1 MTGPTNDTTTE
12 MAPGKPIGA
21 ALVVGAGIAGVQAS
35 LDLAESGIKVYLLER
50 SPAIGGKMAQLDKT
64 FPTNDCAMC
73 IISPKLVEAGRHRNI
88 EIITTADLL
97 RLEGQAG
104 DFTAAILR
112 RPRYV
117 DTEKCTACNDC
128 VEVCPI
134 HVPSEFDEGLAERT
148 AIFKPYAQ
156 AVPNAYAVTK
166 KGASPCKYTCPAD
179 TSAQGY
185 IALIAEG
192 RYEEA
197 LEVIK
202 QYNPFPATVG
212 RVCHHPC
219 EEECNRGKVDSP
231 VAICALK
238 RFVADTVYEREQ
250 GRSEA
255 QSSKSKAQKEQGD
268 RELTPFPLAPVE
280 LPPEDKRRVAVVG
293 SGPCGLTA
301 AYFLVR
307 MGYQPTIF
315 EALPAPGGMMR
326 VGIPAYRLPRDV
338 LDREI
343 NEILKLGA
351 QLELSHP
358 IRDINRLFEE
368 GYSAVFLA
376 IGAHE
381 PQKLGIPGEDA
392 EGVFHGVP
400 FLRAVGL
407 GEDVRLGERVV
418 VVGGGNTAV
427 DTARTARRLGSR
439 EVTIAYRR
447 GRGEMPANPWE
458 VDDAEAEGVQLQLL
472 TQPIEVLSN
481 NGHVSGVRC
490 IRMRLGEPDASGRR
504 RPLPIEG
511 SEFVIPCDTMVAA
524 VAQAPEIS
532 FLDPDHGLE
541 ITRWGTFKVDSQ
553 TLATNRPSVFA
564 GGDAAAGPGALIEA
578 IAAGRRGALSID
590 RYLRGAPLLT
600 PREFMPLPVA
610 ELSDEDVAEML
621 ARGEV
626 HLQPREAMPAA
637 PAEERIGDF
646 REVELGLTEE
656 QARTEALRCL
666 HCGLCSECYQCV
678 LACKVGAIDHQ
689 QAPDQVELQVGA
701 VVLAPGYQLYDAE
714 RSAELGYGRYP
725 NVVTS
730 MQFERMLSASGPTGG
745 HVTRPSDHQEP
756 KRIAFLQCVGSRD
769 QNHDYCSSV
778 CCMYATKEAMLA
790 LEHVPGVE
798 CQIFMMDM
806 RAFSKGFDAY
816 FERGKELGI
825 KYTRCRLSSLKEDPR
840 TRDILFQYQTE
851 LEVGSWK
858 PVLSVAEGLE
868 DGRQN
873 FPPRVGGDRGGADG
887 QLGTE
892 RFDMVVLS
900 VGLEPPAE
908 VKALAET
915 VGIELDHRGFCRT
928 EPFKPVETSRPGVYV
943 CGTFAEPKDIPE
955 SVVEGSG
962 AAAAALSLIGAERGT
977 LVEEKVY
984 PPEIP
989 VAITDE
995 PRVGVFICSCGSN
1008 IAGVVDVDAVVDYA
1022 RTLPNVV
1029 FAENTIYTCS
1039 ADSLKLIQ
1047 ERIAEHGL
1055 NRVIVSSCTPR
1066 THEPIFR
1073 DTIREAG
1080 LNPYLFE
1087 MANIRDQCSWVHSS
1101 QPEAAT
1107 QKAKDLTRMAV
1118 GRSRWLMP
1126 LYTAP
1131 QALSHEALVIGGGVA
1146 GMTAALNLAEQGFGV
1161 YLVER
1166 EKELGGRLRQIY
1178 YTADGSDPQAYLR
1191 ELVGKVQANPR
1202 IEALTGHEVAK
1213 FSGFVGNFKTTVA
1226 SADDPSTTLRQSSGQ
1241 GSGHSP
1247 TQRLIE
1253 HGVTIV
1259 ATGGQEYRG
1268 TAYLLGQDPRVM
1280 TQGDLESRLALD
1292 NPQSATCT
1300 EHGRSIRNPQSVV
1313 MIQCVG
1319 PWDDGDDVPFY
1330 CSRVCCGVAIK
1341 NALRIKELD
1350 PDCNVYIL
1358 YKDMRTYGFSEAL
1371 YTEAREKGVIFLR
1384 YDDDNKPDVQLPTTS
1399 PPSIPPN
1406 PSTLLRTGLGGEVP
1420 TSNLQSFGYAQDRPP
1435 TSNRLQVSVLEPI
1448 LRERLILTPDL
1459 LVLSSAVVP
1468 AEGSQ
1473 NLAELLKFSCTLE
1486 GFFLEAHVK
1495 LRPVDFP
1502 AEGLFL
1508 CGAAH
1513 YPKFIDETIAQAQA
1527 AAARAATILS
1537 KEALEAGG
1545 VVAVVDEKKCTG
1557 CLTCVR
1563 VCPYEVPRIN
1573 PTKVGAGSILGVAE
1587 IEAAACQGCGTC
1599 PAECPAKAIQLQ
1611 HYRDEQVLA
1620 KEEALFEELLAA

>member
-1 MTGPTNDTTTE
+1 VTSTLR
-12 MAPGKPIGA
+12 KPIGA
-21 ALVVGAGIAGVQAS
+21 ALVVGAGIAGVQAA
-35 LDLAESGIKVYLLER
+35 LDLAESEIKVYLLER

-97 RLEGQAG
+97 RLEGEAG
-104 DFTAAILR
+104 DFTATILR

-134 HVPSEFDEGLAERT
+134 HIPSEFDEGLAERT
-148 AIFKPYAQ
+148 AVFKPYAQ

-166 KGASPCKYTCPAD
+166 KGASPCKHTCPAG

-219 EEECNRGKVDSP
+219 ESECNRGKVDSP

-238 RFVADTVYEREQ
+238 RFVADTVYARQDADETQ
-250 GRSEA
+250 GEI
-255 QSSKSKAQKEQGD
+255 
-268 RELTPFPLAPVE
+268 RELSPFPLAPAE
-280 LPPEDKRRVAVVG
+280 LPLEEKRRIAVVG
-293 SGPCGLTA
+293 SGPCGLAA

-315 EALPAPGGMMR
+315 EALPVPGGMMR
-326 VGIPAYRLPRDV
+326 VGIPAYRLPRQV
-338 LDREI
+338 LRREI
-343 NEILKLGA
+343 DEILGAGVELKLNHA
-351 QLELSHP
+351 V
-358 IRDINRLFEE
+358 RDINRLFDE

-381 PQKLGIPGEDA
+381 PQLLGIPGEDA
-392 EGVFHGVP
+392 EGVFQGVP
-400 FLRAVGL
+400 FLRSISL
-407 GEDVRLGERVV
+407 GEEIRLGDRVV
-418 VVGGGNTAV
+418 VVGGGNTAI
-427 DTARTARRLGSR
+427 DTARTAVRMGSR
-439 EVTIAYRR
+439 EVTILYRR
-447 GRGEMPANPWE
+447 GRAEMPANSWE
-458 VDDAEAEGVQLQLL
+458 VDDAEDEGVRLELL
-472 TQPIEVLSN
+472 AQPIEVLSDN
-481 NGHVSGVRC
+481 PSASSGQGGRTSGIRC

-504 RPLPIEG
+504 RPIPIGG
-511 SEFVIPCDTMVAA
+511 SEFVIECDAMVAA

-541 ITRWGTFKVDSQ
+541 ITRWGTFKVDPE
-553 TLATNRPSVFA
+553 TLTTNRSEVFA
-564 GGDAAAGPGALIEA
+564 GGDAAAGPGVLIEA

-590 RYLRGAPLLT
+590 RYLRGVPLLT
-600 PREFMPLPVA
+600 PRELTPLPVA
-610 ELSDEDVAEML
+610 ELTDHEIAEMR

-626 HLQPREAMPAA
+626 DLRPRETMPTA
-637 PAEERIGDF
+637 PAEERARDF

-656 QARTEALRCL
+656 QAHVEALRCL

-689 QAPDQVELQVGA
+689 QAPERVELQVGA
-701 VVLAPGYQLYDAE
+701 VVLAPGYQLFDPE
-714 RSAELGYGRYP
+714 RYSALGYGRYP
-725 NVVTS
+725 NVITS
-730 MQFERMLSASGPTGG
+730 MQFERLLSASGPTGG
-745 HVTRPSDHQEP
+745 HVARMSDHQEP
-756 KRIAFLQCVGSRD
+756 KRIAFLQCIGSRD
-769 QNHDYCSSV
+769 REHDYCSAV
-778 CCMYATKEAMLA
+778 CCMYATKEATLA
-790 LEHVPGVE
+790 TEHLPGVE
-798 CQIFMMDM
+798 CQVFMMDM

-816 FERGKELGI
+816 FQRAQTQYGI
-825 KYTRCRLSSLKEDPR
+825 RYIRSRVPAIAEDPATHNLR
-840 TRDILFQYQTE
+840 LVYETE
-851 LEVGSWK
+851 
-858 PVLSVAEGLE
+858 
-868 DGRQN
+868 
-873 FPPRVGGDRGGADG
+873 DG
-887 QLGTE
+887 QLHKDE
-892 RFDMVVLS
+892 FDLVVLS
-900 VGLEPPAE
+900 VGMESASE
-908 VKALAET
+908 ELAEMA
-915 VGIELDHRGFCRT
+915 GIELDERGFCRT
-928 EPFKPVETSRPGVYV
+928 EPFRPVETSRPGVFV
-943 CGTFAEPKDIPE
+943 CGAFAEPKDIPE
-955 SVVEGSG
+955 SVVEASG

-995 PRVGVFICSCGSN
+995 PRIGVFICSCGSN
-1008 IAGVVDVDAVVDYA
+1008 IAGVVNVDDVVDYA
-1022 RTLPNVV
+1022 KTLPNVV

-1073 DTIREAG
+1073 ETIREAG

-1107 QKAKDLTRMAV
+1107 QKANDLTRMAV

-1146 GMTAALNLAEQGFGV
+1146 GMSAALNLAEQGFGV

-1178 YTADGSDPQAYLR
+1178 YTTSGDPQVYLR
-1191 ELVGKVQANPR
+1191 ELVSKVQANPR
-1202 IEALTGHEVAK
+1202 IEVLTGYEVAK
-1213 FSGFVGNFKTTVA
+1213 FSGFVGNFKTTVV
-1226 SADDPSTTLRQSSGQ
+1226 SADD
-1241 GSGHSP
+1241 P

-1259 ATGGQEYRG
+1259 ATGGREYRG

-1292 NPQSATCT
+1292 NPQSA
-1300 EHGRSIRNPQSVV
+1300 IRNPQSVV
-1313 MIQCVG
+1313 MVQCVG
-1319 PWDDGDDVPFY
+1319 PWDEGHDVPFY

-1350 PDCNVYIL
+1350 PDCNVYVL
-1358 YKDMRTYGFSEAL
+1358 YKDMRTYGFSEVL

-1384 YDDDNKPDVQLPTTS
+1384 YDDDSKPDVQS
-1399 PPSIPPN
+1399 VD
-1406 PSTLLRTGLGGEVP
+1406 GG
-1420 TSNLQSFGYAQDRPP
+1420 
-1435 TSNRLQVSVLEPI
+1435 LQVSIFEPI
-1448 LRERLILTPDL
+1448 LNQHLAFTPDL
-1459 LVLSSAVVP
+1459 LVLSSAVAP

-1473 NLAELLKFSCTLE
+1473 DLAELLKFSCTLE

-1537 KEALEAGG
+1537 KDVLQVGG
-1545 VVAVVDEKKCTG
+1545 VVAVVDEEKCTG

-1563 VCPYEVPRIN
+1563 ICPYDVPRIN
-1573 PTKVGAGSILGVAE
+1573 PTKVGVGAILGVAE
-1587 IEAAACQGCGTC
+1587 IEAAACQGCGAC
-1599 PAECPAKAIQLQ
+1599 AGECPAKAIQLQ

-1620 KEEALFEELLAA
+1620 KEEALFERVLAA

>member
-1 MTGPTNDTTTE
+1 MAEPTGDTTTE
-12 MAPGKPIGA
+12 MVLRKPIGA
-21 ALVVGAGIAGVQAS
+21 ALVVGAGIAGVQAA

-88 EIITTADLL
+88 EIVTTADLL
-97 RLEGQAG
+97 RLEGQPG
-104 DFTAAILR
+104 HFTATILR

-117 DTEKCTACNDC
+117 DIEKCTACADC
-128 VEVCPI
+128 IKVCPI
-134 HVPSEFDEGLAERT
+134 HVPSEFDQGLAERT

-166 KGASPCKYTCPAD
+166 KGTSPCKHTCPAG

-185 IALIAEG
+185 IALISEG
-192 RYEEA
+192 RYAEA
-197 LEVIK
+197 LEVIR

-219 EEECNRGKVDSP
+219 ESECNRGKLVLSRSEGVDEP

-238 RFVADTVYEREQ
+238 RFVADTVYAREQ
-250 GRSEA
+250 GSRGAE
-255 QSSKSKAQKEQGD
+255 EQGSRGAEGLES
-268 RELTPFPLAPVE
+268 RELAPFPLAPAE
-280 LPPEDKRRVAVVG
+280 LPPEDRRRVAVVG

-301 AYFLVR
+301 GYFLAR

-315 EALPAPGGMMR
+315 EALPVPGGMMR
-326 VGIPAYRLPRDV
+326 VGIPAYRLPRQV
-338 LDREI
+338 LRCEI
-343 NEILKLGA
+343 DEILRAGVELKLNHA
-351 QLELSHP
+351 
-358 IRDINRLFEE
+358 IRDINRLFDE

-381 PQKLGIPGEDA
+381 PQFLGIPGEDA
-392 EGVFHGVP
+392 KGVFHGVP
-400 FLRAVGL
+400 FLRSISL
-407 GEDVRLGERVV
+407 GEEIRLGDRVV
-418 VVGGGNTAV
+418 VVGGGNTAI
-427 DTARTARRLGSR
+427 DTARTALRMGSR
-439 EVTIAYRR
+439 EVTILYRR
-447 GRGEMPANPWE
+447 SHAEMPANPWE
-458 VDDAEAEGVQLQLL
+458 VDEAEAEGVRLELL
-472 TQPIEVLSN
+472 AQPIEVLSN
-481 NGHVSGVRC
+481 NGHISGVRC
-490 IRMRLGEPDASGRR
+490 IRMKLGEPDASGRR
-504 RPLPIEG
+504 RPIPVVG
-511 SEFVIPCDTMVAA
+511 SEFVVECDAMVAA

-532 FLDPDHGLE
+532 FLDPGHGLE
-541 ITRWGTFKVDSQ
+541 ITPQGTFKVDPQ
-553 TLATNRPSVFA
+553 TMATNRPGVFA

-600 PREFMPLPVA
+600 PRELTPLPVA
-610 ELSDEDVAEML
+610 ELTDEEMAEML

-626 HLQPREAMPAA
+626 DLQPRVRIPTAA
-637 PAEERIGDF
+637 VEERTRDF

-656 QARTEALRCL
+656 QARAEALRCL
-666 HCGLCSECYQCV
+666 RCGLCSECYQCV
-678 LACKVGAIDHQ
+678 LACQAGAIDHQ
-689 QAPDQVELQVGA
+689 QAHYEQKLEVGA
-701 VVLAPGYQLYDAE
+701 VVLAPGYQLFNPE
-714 RSAELGYGRYP
+714 RYSALGYGRYP
-725 NVVTS
+725 NVITS
-730 MQFERMLSASGPTGG
+730 MEFERLLSASGPTGG
-745 HVTRPSDHQEP
+745 HIARPSDHEEP
-756 KRIAFLQCVGSRD
+756 KRIAFLQCIGSRD
-769 QNHDYCSSV
+769 REHDYCSAV
-778 CCMYATKEAMLA
+778 CCMYATKEAILA
-790 LEHVPGVE
+790 TEHAPGVE

-816 FERGKELGI
+816 YQRAQGQYGVRYVRSRVPAI
-825 KYTRCRLSSLKEDPR
+825 AEDPATHNLR
-840 TRDILFQYQTE
+840 LVYETE
-851 LEVGSWK
+851 ACPE
-858 PVLSVAEGLE
+858 P
-868 DGRQN
+868 GRRN
-873 FPPRVGGDRGGADG
+873 G
-887 QLGTE
+887 QLRRDE
-892 RFDMVVLS
+892 FDLVVLS
-900 VGLEPPAE
+900 VGMEPASE
-908 VKALAET
+908 ELAQA
-915 VGIELDHRGFCRT
+915 VGIELDGRGFCHT

-943 CGTFAEPKDIPE
+943 CGTFAAPKDIPD
-955 SVVEGSG
+955 SVTEASG
-962 AAAAALSLIGAERGT
+962 AAAAALSLIGPARGT

-995 PRVGVFICSCGSN
+995 PRIGVFICSCGSN

-1029 FAENTIYTCS
+1029 HAENTIYTCS

-1047 ERIAEHGL
+1047 ERIAEHKL

-1107 QKAKDLTRMAV
+1107 RKARDLTRMAV

-1126 LYTAP
+1126 LYTEP
-1131 QALSHEALVIGGGVA
+1131 QTLSHEALVIGGGVA

-1178 YTADGSDPQAYLR
+1178 YTADGGDPQAYLR
-1191 ELVGKVQANPR
+1191 ELVGKVQANPC
-1202 IEALTGHEVAK
+1202 IEVLTGHEVVK
-1213 FSGFVGNFKTTVA
+1213 SSGFVGNFRTTVA
-1226 SADDPSTTLRQSSGQ
+1226 SVDN
-1241 GSGHSP
+1241 P

-1259 ATGGQEYRG
+1259 ATGGQEWRG
-1268 TAYLLGQDPRVM
+1268 SAYLLGQDPRVI
-1280 TQGDLESRLALD
+1280 TQGDLERLLARD
-1292 NPQSATCT
+1292 RPPTSDPQSKIENRKSKIET
-1300 EHGRSIRNPQSVV
+1300 VV

-1319 PWDDGDDVPFY
+1319 PWNENGDVPFY
-1330 CSRVCCGVAIK
+1330 CSRVCCGVAVK
-1341 NALRIKELD
+1341 NALRIRELN
-1350 PDCNVYIL
+1350 PDCSIYVL

-1384 YDDDNKPDVQLPTTS
+1384 YDDEDKPD
-1399 PPSIPPN
+1399 
-1406 PSTLLRTGLGGEVP
+1406 
-1420 TSNLQSFGYAQDRPP
+1420 LQSVDGQ
-1435 TSNRLQVSVLEPI
+1435 LQVSVFEPI
-1448 LRERLILTPDL
+1448 LGQRLVLTPDL
-1459 LVLSSAVVP
+1459 LVLSTAVAP

-1473 NLAELLKFSCTLE
+1473 ALAELLKFSCTLE

-1513 YPKFIDETIAQAQA
+1513 YPKFIAEAIAQAQA
-1527 AAARAATILS
+1527 AAARAGTILS
-1537 KEALEAGG
+1537 KEALEVGG
-1545 VVAVVDEKKCTG
+1545 VVAVVDQEKCTG

-1563 VCPYEVPRIN
+1563 VCPYDVPRIN
-1573 PTKVGAGSILGVAE
+1573 PTKIGAGAIMGAAE
-1587 IEAAACQGCGTC
+1587 IQAAACQGCGIC

-1611 HYRDEQVLA
+1611 HYRDEQVMA

>member
-1 MTGPTNDTTTE
+1 MTSTLR
-12 MAPGKPIGA
+12 KPIGA
-21 ALVVGAGIAGVQAS
+21 ALVVGAGIAGVQAA
-35 LDLAESGIKVYLLER
+35 LDLAESEIKVYLLER

-97 RLEGQAG
+97 RLEGEAG
-104 DFTAAILR
+104 DFTATILR

-134 HVPSEFDEGLAERT
+134 HIPSEFDEGLAERT
-148 AIFKPYAQ
+148 AVFKPYAQ

-166 KGASPCKYTCPAD
+166 KGASPCKHTCPAG

-219 EEECNRGKVDSP
+219 ESECNRGKVDSP

-238 RFVADTVYEREQ
+238 RFVADTVYARQDADETQ
-250 GRSEA
+250 GEI
-255 QSSKSKAQKEQGD
+255 
-268 RELTPFPLAPVE
+268 RELSPFPLAPAE
-280 LPPEDKRRVAVVG
+280 LPLEEKRRIAVVG
-293 SGPCGLTA
+293 SGPCGLAA

-315 EALPAPGGMMR
+315 EALPVPGGMMR
-326 VGIPAYRLPRDV
+326 VGIPAYRLPRQV
-338 LDREI
+338 LRREI
-343 NEILKLGA
+343 DEILGAGVELKLNHA
-351 QLELSHP
+351 V
-358 IRDINRLFEE
+358 RDINRLFDE

-381 PQKLGIPGEDA
+381 PQLLGIPGEDA
-392 EGVFHGVP
+392 EGVFQGVP
-400 FLRAVGL
+400 FLRSISL
-407 GEDVRLGERVV
+407 GEEIRLGDRVV
-418 VVGGGNTAV
+418 VVGGGNTAI
-427 DTARTARRLGSR
+427 DTARTAVRMGSR
-439 EVTIAYRR
+439 EVTILYRR
-447 GRGEMPANPWE
+447 GRAEMPANSWE
-458 VDDAEAEGVQLQLL
+458 VDDAEDEGVRLELL
-472 TQPIEVLSN
+472 AQPIEVLSDN
-481 NGHVSGVRC
+481 PSASSGQGGRTSGIRC

-504 RPLPIEG
+504 RPIPIGG
-511 SEFVIPCDTMVAA
+511 SEFVIECDAMVAA

-541 ITRWGTFKVDSQ
+541 ITRWGTFKVDPE
-553 TLATNRPSVFA
+553 TLTTNRSEVFA
-564 GGDAAAGPGALIEA
+564 GGDAAAGPGVLIEA

-590 RYLRGAPLLT
+590 RYLRGVPLLT
-600 PREFMPLPVA
+600 PRELTPLPVA
-610 ELSDEDVAEML
+610 ELTDHEIAEMR

-626 HLQPREAMPAA
+626 DLRPRETMPTA
-637 PAEERIGDF
+637 PAEERARDF

-656 QARTEALRCL
+656 QAHVEALRCL

-689 QAPDQVELQVGA
+689 QAPERVELQVGA
-701 VVLAPGYQLYDAE
+701 VVLAPGYQLFDPE
-714 RSAELGYGRYP
+714 RYSALGYGRYP
-725 NVVTS
+725 NVITS
-730 MQFERMLSASGPTGG
+730 MQFERLLSASGPTGG
-745 HVTRPSDHQEP
+745 HVARMSDHQEP
-756 KRIAFLQCVGSRD
+756 KRIAFLQCIGSRD
-769 QNHDYCSSV
+769 REHDYCSAV
-778 CCMYATKEAMLA
+778 CCMYATKEATLA
-790 LEHVPGVE
+790 TEHLPGVE
-798 CQIFMMDM
+798 CQVFMMDM

-816 FERGKELGI
+816 FQRAQTQYGI
-825 KYTRCRLSSLKEDPR
+825 RYIRSRVPAIAEDPATHNLR
-840 TRDILFQYQTE
+840 LVYETE
-851 LEVGSWK
+851 
-858 PVLSVAEGLE
+858 
-868 DGRQN
+868 
-873 FPPRVGGDRGGADG
+873 DG
-887 QLGTE
+887 QLHKDE
-892 RFDMVVLS
+892 FDLVVLS
-900 VGLEPPAE
+900 VGMESASE
-908 VKALAET
+908 ELAEMA
-915 VGIELDHRGFCRT
+915 GIELDERGFCRT
-928 EPFKPVETSRPGVYV
+928 EPFRPVETSRPGVFV
-943 CGTFAEPKDIPE
+943 CGAFAEPKDIPE
-955 SVVEGSG
+955 SVVEASG

-989 VAITDE
+989 LAITDE
-995 PRVGVFICSCGSN
+995 PRIGVFICSCGSN
-1008 IAGVVDVDAVVDYA
+1008 IAGVVNVDDVVDYA
-1022 RTLPNVV
+1022 KTLPNVV

-1073 DTIREAG
+1073 ETIREAG

-1107 QKAKDLTRMAV
+1107 QKANDLTRMAV

-1146 GMTAALNLAEQGFGV
+1146 GMSAALNLAEQGFGV

-1178 YTADGSDPQAYLR
+1178 YTTSGDPQVYLR
-1191 ELVGKVQANPR
+1191 ELVSKVQANPR
-1202 IEALTGHEVAK
+1202 IEVLTGYEVAK
-1213 FSGFVGNFKTTVA
+1213 FSGFVGNFKTTVV
-1226 SADDPSTTLRQSSGQ
+1226 SADD
-1241 GSGHSP
+1241 P

-1259 ATGGQEYRG
+1259 ATGGREYRG

-1292 NPQSATCT
+1292 NPQSA
-1300 EHGRSIRNPQSVV
+1300 IRNPQSVV
-1313 MIQCVG
+1313 MVQCVG
-1319 PWDDGDDVPFY
+1319 PWDEGHDVPFY

-1350 PDCNVYIL
+1350 PDCNVYVL
-1358 YKDMRTYGFSEAL
+1358 YKDMRTYGFSEVL

-1384 YDDDNKPDVQLPTTS
+1384 YDDDSKPDVQS
-1399 PPSIPPN
+1399 VD
-1406 PSTLLRTGLGGEVP
+1406 GG
-1420 TSNLQSFGYAQDRPP
+1420 
-1435 TSNRLQVSVLEPI
+1435 LQVSIFEPI
-1448 LRERLILTPDL
+1448 LNQHLAFTPDL
-1459 LVLSSAVVP
+1459 LVLSSAVAP

-1473 NLAELLKFSCTLE
+1473 DLAELLKFSCTLE

-1537 KEALEAGG
+1537 KDVLQVGG
-1545 VVAVVDEKKCTG
+1545 VVAVVDEEKCTG

-1563 VCPYEVPRIN
+1563 ICPYDVPRIN
-1573 PTKVGAGSILGVAE
+1573 PTKVGVGAILGVAE
-1587 IEAAACQGCGTC
+1587 IEAAACQGCGAC
-1599 PAECPAKAIQLQ
+1599 AGECPAKAIQLQ

-1620 KEEALFEELLAA
+1620 KEEALFERVLAA

>member
-1 MTGPTNDTTTE
+1 MTSTLR
-12 MAPGKPIGA
+12 KPIGA
-21 ALVVGAGIAGVQAS
+21 ALVVGAGIAGVQAA
-35 LDLAESGIKVYLLER
+35 LDLAESEIKVYLLER

-97 RLEGQAG
+97 RLEGEAG
-104 DFTAAILR
+104 DFTATILR

-134 HVPSEFDEGLAERT
+134 HIPSEFDEGLAERT
-148 AIFKPYAQ
+148 AVFKPYAQ

-166 KGASPCKYTCPAD
+166 KGASPCKHTCPAG

-219 EEECNRGKVDSP
+219 ESECNRGKVDSP

-238 RFVADTVYEREQ
+238 RFVADTVYARQDADETQ
-250 GRSEA
+250 GEI
-255 QSSKSKAQKEQGD
+255 
-268 RELTPFPLAPVE
+268 RELSPFPLAPAE
-280 LPPEDKRRVAVVG
+280 LPLEEKRRIAVVG
-293 SGPCGLTA
+293 SGPCGLAA

-315 EALPAPGGMMR
+315 EALPVPGGMMR
-326 VGIPAYRLPRDV
+326 VGIPAYRLPRQV
-338 LDREI
+338 LRREI
-343 NEILKLGA
+343 DEILGAGVELKLNHA
-351 QLELSHP
+351 V
-358 IRDINRLFEE
+358 RDINRLFDE

-381 PQKLGIPGEDA
+381 PQLLGIPGEDA
-392 EGVFHGVP
+392 EGVFQGVP
-400 FLRAVGL
+400 FLRSISL
-407 GEDVRLGERVV
+407 GEEIRLGDRVV
-418 VVGGGNTAV
+418 VVGGGNTAI
-427 DTARTARRLGSR
+427 DTARTAVRMGSR
-439 EVTIAYRR
+439 EVTILYRR
-447 GRGEMPANPWE
+447 GRAEMPANSWE
-458 VDDAEAEGVQLQLL
+458 VDDAEDEGVRLELL
-472 TQPIEVLSN
+472 AQPIEVLSDN
-481 NGHVSGVRC
+481 PSASSGQGGRTSGIRC

-504 RPLPIEG
+504 RPIPIGG
-511 SEFVIPCDTMVAA
+511 SEFVIECDAMVAA

-541 ITRWGTFKVDSQ
+541 ITRWGTFKVDPE
-553 TLATNRPSVFA
+553 TLTTNRSEVFA
-564 GGDAAAGPGALIEA
+564 GGDAAAGPGVLIEA

-590 RYLRGAPLLT
+590 RYLRGVPLLT
-600 PREFMPLPVA
+600 PRELTPLPVA
-610 ELSDEDVAEML
+610 ELTDHEIAEMR

-626 HLQPREAMPAA
+626 DLRPRETMPTA
-637 PAEERIGDF
+637 PAEERARDF

-656 QARTEALRCL
+656 QAHVEALRCL

-689 QAPDQVELQVGA
+689 QAPERVELQVGA
-701 VVLAPGYQLYDAE
+701 VVLAPGYQLFDPE
-714 RSAELGYGRYP
+714 RYSALGYGRYP
-725 NVVTS
+725 NVITS
-730 MQFERMLSASGPTGG
+730 MQFERLLSASGPTGG
-745 HVTRPSDHQEP
+745 HVARMSDHQEP
-756 KRIAFLQCVGSRD
+756 KRIAFLQCIGSRD
-769 QNHDYCSSV
+769 REHDYCSAV
-778 CCMYATKEAMLA
+778 CCMYATKEATLA
-790 LEHVPGVE
+790 TEHLPGVE
-798 CQIFMMDM
+798 CQVFMMDM

-816 FERGKELGI
+816 FQRAQTQYGI
-825 KYTRCRLSSLKEDPR
+825 RYIRSRVPAIAEDPATHNLR
-840 TRDILFQYQTE
+840 LVYETE
-851 LEVGSWK
+851 
-858 PVLSVAEGLE
+858 
-868 DGRQN
+868 
-873 FPPRVGGDRGGADG
+873 DG
-887 QLGTE
+887 QLHKDE
-892 RFDMVVLS
+892 FDLVVLS
-900 VGLEPPAE
+900 VGMESASE
-908 VKALAET
+908 ELAEMA
-915 VGIELDHRGFCRT
+915 GIELDERGFCRT
-928 EPFKPVETSRPGVYV
+928 EPFRPVETSRPGVFV
-943 CGTFAEPKDIPE
+943 CGAFAEPKDIPE
-955 SVVEGSG
+955 SVVEASG

-995 PRVGVFICSCGSN
+995 PRIGVFICSCGSN
-1008 IAGVVDVDAVVDYA
+1008 IAGVVNVDDVVDYA
-1022 RTLPNVV
+1022 KTLPNVV

-1073 DTIREAG
+1073 ETIREAG

-1107 QKAKDLTRMAV
+1107 QKANDLTRMAV

-1146 GMTAALNLAEQGFGV
+1146 GMSAALNLAEQGFGV

-1178 YTADGSDPQAYLR
+1178 YTTSGDPQVYLR
-1191 ELVGKVQANPR
+1191 ELVSKVQANPR
-1202 IEALTGHEVAK
+1202 IEVLTGYEVAK
-1213 FSGFVGNFKTTVA
+1213 FSGFVGNFKTTVV
-1226 SADDPSTTLRQSSGQ
+1226 SADD
-1241 GSGHSP
+1241 P

-1259 ATGGQEYRG
+1259 ATGGREYRG

-1292 NPQSATCT
+1292 NPQSA
-1300 EHGRSIRNPQSVV
+1300 IRNPQSVV
-1313 MIQCVG
+1313 MVQCVG
-1319 PWDDGDDVPFY
+1319 PWDEGHDVPFY

-1350 PDCNVYIL
+1350 PDCNVYVL
-1358 YKDMRTYGFSEAL
+1358 YKDMRTYGFSEVL

-1384 YDDDNKPDVQLPTTS
+1384 YDDDSKPDVQS
-1399 PPSIPPN
+1399 VD
-1406 PSTLLRTGLGGEVP
+1406 GG
-1420 TSNLQSFGYAQDRPP
+1420 
-1435 TSNRLQVSVLEPI
+1435 LQVSIFEPI
-1448 LRERLILTPDL
+1448 LNQHLAFTPDL
-1459 LVLSSAVVP
+1459 LVLSSAVAP

-1473 NLAELLKFSCTLE
+1473 DLAELLKFSCTLE

-1537 KEALEAGG
+1537 KDVLQVGG
-1545 VVAVVDEKKCTG
+1545 VVAVVDEEKCTG

-1563 VCPYEVPRIN
+1563 ICPYDVPRIN
-1573 PTKVGAGSILGVAE
+1573 PTKVGVGAILGVAE
-1587 IEAAACQGCGTC
+1587 IEAAACQGCGAC
-1599 PAECPAKAIQLQ
+1599 AGECPAKAIQLQ

-1620 KEEALFEELLAA
+1620 KEEALFERVLAA